1 MVFIPRHR
9 AGEGTWGGGMGMQT
23 GMGVWRLVETTQ
35 PGGPTT
41 EGLIGPGAASGLCS
55 EGSCGGMG
63 SF

>member
-1 MVFIPRHR
+1 
-9 AGEGTWGGGMGMQT
+9 MQT

-55 EGSCGGMG
+55 EWQLRGMG
-63 SF
+63 VSELGNDSTYAGGPMEDK